1 MDCDK
6 LLTLGTEMG
15 RLLMTSGAEIYRVE
29 ESMSRLLVAYGMDPQ
44 VFAIPSCIIVSI
56 TTPQGQ
62 PITRMVRIPAH
73 GTDIELLERCNQL
86 CRQLCAHPLP
96 VDKALKLVS
105 GLTQSRTYS
114 TGGLL
119 LSYPVAAAFFGM
131 FFGGDLMDGVGAFL
145 CGLAI
150 GLFLLFGQ
158 RITGSNAFLR
168 TAICAAVAAALAM
181 ALVPIGLGHRVES
194 VTIGG
199 LMVLVPGVAL
209 TIAMREIMAGDI
221 ISGVNRTAE
230 AFLIASSIA
239 LGAAAPMVISRMF

>member
-29 ESMSRLLVAYGMDPQ
+29 ESMSRLLGAYGKDPQ
-44 VFAIPSCIIVSI
+44 VFAIPSWISVSI
-56 TTPQGQ
+56 TTPQGR

-209 TIAMREIMAGDI
+209 TNAMREIMAGDI

>member
-44 VFAIPSCIIVSI
+44 VFAIPNCIIVSI

-168 TAICAAVAAALAM
+168 TAICAAVAAVLPA
-181 ALVPIGLGHRVES
+181 PGENS
-194 VTIGG
+194 GG
-199 LMVLVPGVAL
+199 VYRAAYRLIQWVAL
-209 TIAMREIMAGDI
+209 NLGKARNAQDMQKTIPDDGKR
-221 ISGVNRTAE
+221 
-230 AFLIASSIA
+230 
-239 LGAAAPMVISRMF
+239 

>member
-168 TAICAAVAAALAM
+168 TAICAAVAAARAM

-209 TIAMREIMAGDI
+209 TNAMREIMAGDI

>member
-168 TAICAAVAAALAM
+168 TAICAAAAAALAM

-209 TIAMREIMAGDI
+209 TNAMREIMAGDI

>member
-131 FFGGDLMDGVGAFL
+131 FFGGGLMDGVGAFL

-209 TIAMREIMAGDI
+209 TNAMREIMAGDI

>member
-209 TIAMREIMAGDI
+209 TNAMREIMAGDI

-239 LGAAAPMVISRMF
+239 LGAAAPVVISRMF

>member
-1 MDCDK
+1 
-6 LLTLGTEMG
+6 
-15 RLLMTSGAEIYRVE
+15 
-29 ESMSRLLVAYGMDPQ
+29 
-44 VFAIPSCIIVSI
+44 
-56 TTPQGQ
+56 
-62 PITRMVRIPAH
+62 MVRIPAH

-209 TIAMREIMAGDI
+209 TNAMREIMAGDI